1 MSDGF
6 FYVTLQP
13 NLIETT
19 KSVGKLKYFGL
30 KQISVSLLTLVLV
43 LAGCKE
49 PTREPAS
56 LQDAA
61 PVATIVE
68 DTTQQVVDTLQSEM
82 NFILER
88 EAVLQRVKDIYG
100 VVKAEFLR
108 RGSSVE
114 NELLDKAYCSQDW
127 NKLLLAVRYKEHLTN
142 TLFFEVNHWSMTTE
156 SGVVWFDEFEVT
168 NLTLGPEKRA
178 TVAFTVYEDDTY
190 VPAQVDMVYE
200 NGQWLIDNFYNM
212 KYMMDIRERMWYFLE
227 TDMM

>member
-1 MSDGF
+1 M
-6 FYVTLQP
+6 LL
-13 NLIETT
+13 LITGCRGGDDR
-19 KSVGKLKYFGL
+19 SAQGKGG
-30 KQISVSLLTLVLV
+30 TV
-43 LAGCKE
+43 LAM
-49 PTREPAS
+49 
-56 LQDAA
+56 
-61 PVATIVE
+61 
-68 DTTQQVVDTLQSEM
+68 DTTVMADTMSTEM
-82 NFILER
+82 RLKLE
-88 EAVLQRVKDIYG
+88 AGIVKNRVEGIYRI
-100 VVKAEFLR
+100 VKESYMAN
-108 RGSSVE
+108 GGIVQ
-114 NELLDKAYCSQDW
+114 NEILDKCYCSKEW
-127 NKLLLAVRYKEHLTN
+127 NKLLMAVRYKEHLTN

>member
-1 MSDGF
+1 M
-6 FYVTLQP
+6 
-13 NLIETT
+13 
-19 KSVGKLKYFGL
+19 
-30 KQISVSLLTLVLV
+30 QILAVLSI

-49 PTREPAS
+49 AVHEPAS
-56 LQDAA
+56 LNETA
-61 PVATIVE
+61 PASVAVKGSSQKTN
-68 DTTQQVVDTLQSEM
+68 DSLQTEM

-114 NELLDKAYCSQDW
+114 NELLDKAYCSRDW

-156 SGVVWFDEFEVT
+156 TGVVWFDEFEVD
-168 NLTLGPEKRA
+168 NLVLGPKKTA
-178 TVAFTVYEDDTY
+178 TVSFVVYESDTY
-190 VPAQVDMVYE
+190 IPAKVDMVYE

-212 KYMMDIRERMWYFLE
+212 KYVMDLRERMWYFLE
-227 TDMM
+227 HDMM